1 MSLLLGYMN
10 KVLSRM
16 FVFLLVQS
24 GNPLPSSVSVV
35 GSENEVEPGFLP
47 WVGERLLFSC
57 TSLGFKTVIV

>member
-1 MSLLLGYMN
+1 MSLLLGYMS

-16 FVFLLVQS
+16 FASLLVQS
-24 GNPLPSSVSVV
+24 GNPPSSSISVT

-57 TSLGFKTVIV
+57 TSLGLKTVIA